1 MRFGIFGAAQA
12 GSLHPGAA
20 MGQGFHDF
28 IDFNVEAEAL
38 GYHSTFL
45 VEHHFSGWNQVSATL
60 TLLTWL
66 AARTT
71 TLRLGTAVMVLPW
84 HNPVILA
91 EQAATLDLL
100 SGGRLD
106 FGIGK
111 GYRYNEFMGFAIP
124 LEEADARFEEALA
137 IITKAWTSEQRFSHH
152 GRFWTFNDI
161 LVEPPTR
168 QKPHPPFWMGAGSP
182 SSIRRVAERGHNLLL
197 DQFAAFDVIGER
209 IALFKAAR
217 VGPAPFAPTKAR
229 ATHGH
234 DGNPVG
240 IALARDMHVADNQAA
255 KDAALERNR
264 RFHERI
270 LSVARWPDRAGGSHI
285 LAYGHAGEEAEANS
299 LIGTPDEIIG
309 KLEALRR
316 AGVDYVIMSC
326 GGSRES
332 LRRFAREIM
341 PAFADEALSSRKAP

>member
-1 MRFGIFGAAQA
+1 MMQFGIFGAAQA
-12 GSLHPGAA
+12 GSPRPGGP

-45 VEHHFSGWNQVSATL
+45 VEHHFTGWNQVSATL

-100 SGGRLD
+100 SEGRLD
-106 FGIGK
+106 FGVGK
-111 GYRYNEFMGFAIP
+111 GYRYNEFTGFAIP

-161 LVEPPTR
+161 LVEPPTS
-168 QKPHPPFWMGAGSP
+168 QNPHPPLWMGAGSP
-182 SSIRRVAERGHNLLL
+182 SSIRRVAVRGYNLLL
-197 DQFAAFDVIGER
+197 DQFAAFDVIADR
-209 IALFKAAR
+209 IALFKAERAAR
-217 VGPAPFAPTKAR
+217 GR
-229 ATHGH
+229 AY
-234 DGNPVG
+234 NPMG
-240 IALARDMHVADNQAA
+240 IARLEPANRSWFYFA
-255 KDAALERNR
+255 K
-264 RFHERI
+264 
-270 LSVARWPDRAGGSHI
+270 
-285 LAYGHAGEEAEANS
+285 
-299 LIGTPDEIIG
+299 
-309 KLEALRR
+309 
-316 AGVDYVIMSC
+316 
-326 GGSRES
+326 
-332 LRRFAREIM
+332 
-341 PAFADEALSSRKAP
+341 